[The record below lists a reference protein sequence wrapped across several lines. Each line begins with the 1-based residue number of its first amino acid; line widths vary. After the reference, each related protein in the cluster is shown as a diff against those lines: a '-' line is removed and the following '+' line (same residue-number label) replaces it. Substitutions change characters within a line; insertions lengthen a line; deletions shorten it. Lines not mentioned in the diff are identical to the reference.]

1 MRRDMSDI
9 PLLRQLTETLGSE
22 MWFSTMVLMT
32 HATAQGPLTPD
43 GNTIPYE
50 SQSQMRAQL
59 FQRAVQ

>member
-9 PLLRQLTETLGSE
+9 PLLRQLTEVLGSE
-22 MWFSTMVLMT
+22 MWFSAMVLMT
-32 HATAQGPLTPD
+32 HATAQGPMTPD
-43 GNTIPYE
+43 GSYLPYD